1 MSKVHLLLLYTLL
14 GLSLALA
21 IFATIN
27 STNRIFDGQ
36 LDFSSS
42 PRGGKDSVA
51 LFDLP
56 AELSFA
62 GEKVP
67 LEQEDVV
74 ERLERELYVNAYW
87 ESNLILLFKRSKKYL
102 PEIERLLKEQGV
114 PDDFKYLAIAE
125 SGLLNA
131 TSPAG
136 AKGYWQILDATGKE
150 YGLEITESVDERY
163 HLEKSTRA
171 AAAYLKKAH
180 QRFRDWTA
188 VAASYNMGQSGF
200 SKRQEEQLQR
210 NYYDLY
216 LNEETSR
223 YLFRILAFKL
233 LFENPEAFGYHLQ
246 EKDFYSQPNFN
257 EIEVKRAIPDLA
269 HWVKE
274 KGSSYKDLKLYN
286 PWLRDQGL
294 QVENGKSYTIRLPIL
309 KSATVKN

>member
-1 MSKVHLLLLYTLL
+1 MTKVHLTFIYLLLVLC
-14 GLSLALA
+14 LSLAL
-21 IFATIN
+21 FAVF
-27 STNRIFDGQ
+27 STHQNLGEKLGFTTFSRGQ
-36 LDFSSS
+36 
-42 PRGGKDSVA
+42 KDSVA
-51 LFDLP
+51 LFELP

-62 GEKVP
+62 GERVP
-67 LEQEDVV
+67 LEKADVV

-102 PEIERLLKEQGV
+102 PEIERLLQEQGV

-131 TSPAG
+131 SSAAG
-136 AKGYWQILDATGKE
+136 AKGYWQILEATGKE

-163 HLEKSTRA
+163 HLEQSTLA

-180 QRFRDWTA
+180 QKFGDWTA

-200 SKRQEEQLQR
+200 SKRQEEQLHR

-233 LFENPEAFGYHLQ
+233 LFENPAAFGYHLQ
-246 EKDFYSQPNFN
+246 EKDYYSLPEFRK
-257 EIEVKRAIPDLA
+257 IEVNSNLPSLAIWA
-269 HWVKE
+269 KE
-274 KGSSYKDLKLYN
+274 QGSNYQDLKRYN
-286 PWLRDQGL
+286 PWLRAQEL
-294 QVENGKSYTIRLPIL
+294 QVKKGKTYAILLPDL
-309 KSATVKN
+309 AATSKKN

>member
-1 MSKVHLLLLYTLL
+1 MTKVHLTLIYALLVLC
-14 GLSLALA
+14 LSLALVA
-21 IFATIN
+21 V
-27 STNRIFDGQ
+27 
-36 LDFSSS
+36 FSENQMGAKLGLTSFS
-42 PRGGKDSVA
+42 REQKDSVA

-67 LEQEDVV
+67 LEQGDVV

-102 PEIERLLKEQGV
+102 PEIERLLQEQGV

-131 TSPAG
+131 SSAAG
-136 AKGYWQILDATGKE
+136 AKGYWQILEETGKE

-163 HLEKSTRA
+163 HLEQSTLA

-180 QRFRDWTA
+180 QKFGDWTA

-200 SKRQEEQLQR
+200 SKRQEEQLHR

-233 LFENPEAFGYHLQ
+233 LFENPAAFGYHLQ
-246 EKDFYSQPNFN
+246 EKDFYSLPEFR
-257 EIEVKRAIPDLA
+257 EIEVSTDLPDLA
-269 HWVKE
+269 KWAKE
-274 KGSSYKDLKLYN
+274 QGSSYKHLKRYN
-286 PWLRDQGL
+286 PWLRTQEL
-294 QVENGKSYTIRLPIL
+294 KVKKGKRYAIRLPKL
-309 KSATVKN
+309 EAAADKN

>member
-1 MSKVHLLLLYTLL
+1 MSKVHLTLIYALLALSL
-14 GLSLALA
+14 GLGIFVA
-21 IFATIN
+21 INPNERMFAGKLN
-27 STNRIFDGQ
+27 F
-36 LDFSSS
+36 LSS
-42 PRGGKDSVA
+42 PRGAKDTVA

-56 AELSFA
+56 TELSFA
-62 GEKVP
+62 GEPVP
-67 LEQEDVV
+67 LDKGDVL

-131 TSPAG
+131 ASGAG
-136 AKGYWQILDATGKE
+136 AKGYWQILDATGEE

-163 HLEKSTRA
+163 DLEKSTLA

-180 QRFRDWTA
+180 QRFGDWTA
-188 VAASYNMGQSGF
+188 VAASYNMGHAGF

-210 NYYDLY
+210 SYYGLY

-246 EKDFYSQPNFN
+246 EKDFYTQPQFTQ
-257 EIEVKRAIPDLA
+257 IEVNQDLPDLA
-269 HWVKE
+269 QWATKN
-274 KGSSYKDLKLYN
+274 GSSYKYLKLYN
-286 PWLRDQGL
+286 PWLRDQSL
-294 QVENGKSYTIRLPIL
+294 KVKKGKSYTLRLPKL
-309 KSATVKN
+309 

>member
-1 MSKVHLLLLYTLL
+1 MSKVHLTLIYALLALSL
-14 GLSLALA
+14 GLGIFVA
-21 IFATIN
+21 INPNERVFAGKLN
-27 STNRIFDGQ
+27 F
-36 LDFSSS
+36 LSS
-42 PRGGKDSVA
+42 PRGAKDTVA

-62 GEKVP
+62 GEPVP
-67 LEQEDVV
+67 LDKGDVL

-131 TSPAG
+131 TSSAG
-136 AKGYWQILDATGKE
+136 AKGYWQILDATGEE

-163 HLEKSTRA
+163 DLEKSTLA

-180 QRFRDWTA
+180 QRFGDWTA
-188 VAASYNMGQSGF
+188 VAASYNMGQAGF
-200 SKRQEEQLQR
+200 SKRQEEQFQR
-210 NYYDLY
+210 SYYDLY

-246 EKDFYSQPNFN
+246 EKDFYAQPQFTQ
-257 EIEVKRAIPDLA
+257 IEVNQDLPDLA
-269 HWVKE
+269 QWATKN
-274 KGSSYKDLKLYN
+274 GSSYKYLKLYN
-286 PWLRDQGL
+286 PWLRDQSL
-294 QVENGKSYTIRLPIL
+294 KVKKGKSYTLRLPKL
-309 KSATVKN
+309 

>member
-1 MSKVHLLLLYTLL
+1 MTKVHLTLIYALLVLS
-14 GLSLALA
+14 LSLAL
-21 IFATIN
+21 FAV
-27 STNRIFDGQ
+27 
-36 LDFSSS
+36 FSENQMGAKLGLTSFS
-42 PRGGKDSVA
+42 REQKDSVA

-67 LEQEDVV
+67 LEQGDVV

-102 PEIERLLKEQGV
+102 PEIERLLQEQGV

-131 TSPAG
+131 SSAAG
-136 AKGYWQILDATGKE
+136 AKGYWQILEATGKE

-163 HLEKSTRA
+163 HLEQSTLA
-171 AAAYLKKAH
+171 ATSYLKKAH
-180 QRFRDWTA
+180 QKFGDWTA

-200 SKRQEEQLQR
+200 SKRQEEQLHR

-233 LFENPEAFGYHLQ
+233 LFENPAAFGYHLQ
-246 EKDFYSQPNFN
+246 EKDYYSLPEFR
-257 EIEVKRAIPDLA
+257 EIEVSADLPDLA
-269 HWVKE
+269 KWAKE
-274 KGSSYKDLKLYN
+274 QGSSYKHLKRYN
-286 PWLRDQGL
+286 PWLRAQEL
-294 QVENGKSYTIRLPIL
+294 EVKKGKGYTIRLP
-309 KSATVKN
+309 KFEAAAEKN

>member
-1 MSKVHLLLLYTLL
+1 MTKVHLTLIYVL
-14 GLSLALA
+14 LSLCLSLSL
-21 IFATIN
+21 FAVLSMRQNIGEKFGFT
-27 STNRIFDGQ
+27 SFARGQ
-36 LDFSSS
+36 
-42 PRGGKDSVA
+42 KDSVA
-51 LFDLP
+51 LFELP
-56 AELSFA
+56 SKLSFA

-67 LEQEDVV
+67 LEQADVV

-102 PEIERLLKEQGV
+102 PEIERLLQEQGV

-131 TSPAG
+131 SSAAG
-136 AKGYWQILDATGKE
+136 AKGYWQILEDTGKE

-163 HLEKSTRA
+163 HLEKSTLA

-180 QRFRDWTA
+180 QKFGDWTA

-200 SKRQEEQLQR
+200 SKRQEEQLHH

-246 EKDFYSQPNFN
+246 EKDYYSLPEFR
-257 EIEVKRAIPDLA
+257 EIEVTTALPDLA
-269 HWVKE
+269 VWAKDQ
-274 KGSSYKDLKLYN
+274 GSSYKYLKRYN
-286 PWLRDQGL
+286 PWLRAQEL
-294 QVENGKSYTIRLPIL
+294 QIKKGKRYTIRLPKL
-309 KSATVKN
+309 EVED

>member
-1 MSKVHLLLLYTLL
+1 MTKVHLTLIYALLVLS
-14 GLSLALA
+14 LSLALFA
-21 IFATIN
+21 IFSENQMGAKLGLT
-27 STNRIFDGQ
+27 S
-36 LDFSSS
+36 FS
-42 PRGGKDSVA
+42 REQKDSVA

-56 AELSFA
+56 EELSFA

-67 LEQEDVV
+67 LEQGDVV

-102 PEIERLLKEQGV
+102 PEIERLLQEQGV

-131 TSPAG
+131 SSAAG
-136 AKGYWQILDATGKE
+136 AKGYWQILEETGKE

-163 HLEKSTRA
+163 HLEQSTLA

-180 QRFRDWTA
+180 QKFGDWTA

-200 SKRQEEQLQR
+200 SKRQEEQFQR

-233 LFENPEAFGYHLQ
+233 LFENPSAFGYHLQ
-246 EKDFYSQPNFN
+246 EKDYYSLPEFR
-257 EIEVKRAIPDLA
+257 EIEVSTDLPDLA
-269 HWVKE
+269 KWAKDQ
-274 KGSSYKDLKLYN
+274 GSSYKHLKRYN
-286 PWLRDQGL
+286 PWLRAREL
-294 QVENGKSYTIRLPIL
+294 EVKKGKGYIIRLP
-309 KSATVKN
+309 KFEADSKKN

>member
-1 MSKVHLLLLYTLL
+1 VTKVHLTLIYALLVLCMCLALVAIFSEHQMGAKL
-14 GLSLALA
+14 GLTS
-21 IFATIN
+21 
-27 STNRIFDGQ
+27 
-36 LDFSSS
+36 FS
-42 PRGGKDSVA
+42 REQKDSVA

-67 LEQEDVV
+67 LEQGDVV

-87 ESNLILLFKRSKKYL
+87 ESNLILLFKRSKKFL
-102 PEIERLLKEQGV
+102 PEIERLLQEQGV

-131 TSPAG
+131 SSAAG
-136 AKGYWQILDATGKE
+136 AKGYWQILEETGKE

-163 HLEKSTRA
+163 DLEQSTLA

-180 QRFRDWTA
+180 QKFGDWTA

-200 SKRQEEQLQR
+200 SKRQEEQFHR

-233 LFENPEAFGYHLQ
+233 LFENPAAFGYHLQ
-246 EKDFYSQPNFN
+246 EKDYYSLPEFR
-257 EIEVKRAIPDLA
+257 EIEVSTDLPDLA
-269 HWVKE
+269 KWAKE
-274 KGSSYKDLKLYN
+274 QGSSYKYLKRYN
-286 PWLRDQGL
+286 PWLRAQDL
-294 QVENGKSYTIRLPIL
+294 QVKRGKRYAIRLPKL
-309 KSATVKN
+309 EAAADKN

>member
-1 MSKVHLLLLYTLL
+1 MTKVHLTLIYALLVLS
-14 GLSLALA
+14 LSLAL
-21 IFATIN
+21 FAV
-27 STNRIFDGQ
+27 
-36 LDFSSS
+36 FSENQMGAKLGLTSFS
-42 PRGGKDSVA
+42 REQKDSVA

-67 LEQEDVV
+67 LEQGDVV

-102 PEIERLLKEQGV
+102 PEIERLLQEQGV

-131 TSPAG
+131 SSAAG
-136 AKGYWQILDATGKE
+136 AKGYWQILEETGKE

-163 HLEKSTRA
+163 HLEQSTLA

-180 QRFRDWTA
+180 QKFGDWTA

-200 SKRQEEQLQR
+200 SKRQEEQFQR

-233 LFENPEAFGYHLQ
+233 LFENPSAFGYHLQ
-246 EKDFYSQPNFN
+246 EKDYYSLPEFR
-257 EIEVKRAIPDLA
+257 EIEVSTDLPDLA
-269 HWVKE
+269 KWAKDQ
-274 KGSSYKDLKLYN
+274 GSSYKHLKRYN
-286 PWLRDQGL
+286 PWLRAREL
-294 QVENGKSYTIRLPIL
+294 EVKKGKGYIIRLP
-309 KSATVKN
+309 KFEADSKKN

>member
-1 MSKVHLLLLYTLL
+1 MTKVHLTLIYALLVLS
-14 GLSLALA
+14 LSLAL
-21 IFATIN
+21 FAV
-27 STNRIFDGQ
+27 
-36 LDFSSS
+36 FSENQMGAKLGLISFS
-42 PRGGKDSVA
+42 REQKDSVA

-56 AELSFA
+56 EELSFA

-67 LEQEDVV
+67 LEQGDVV

-102 PEIERLLKEQGV
+102 PEIERLLQEQGV

-131 TSPAG
+131 SSAAG
-136 AKGYWQILDATGKE
+136 AKGYWQILEETGKE

-163 HLEKSTRA
+163 HLEQSTLA

-180 QRFRDWTA
+180 QKFGDWTA

-200 SKRQEEQLQR
+200 SKRQEEQFQR

-233 LFENPEAFGYHLQ
+233 LFENPSAFGYHLQ
-246 EKDFYSQPNFN
+246 EEDYYSLPEFR
-257 EIEVKRAIPDLA
+257 EIEVSTDLPDLA
-269 HWVKE
+269 KWAKDQ
-274 KGSSYKDLKLYN
+274 GSSYKHLKRYN
-286 PWLRDQGL
+286 PWLRTREL
-294 QVENGKSYTIRLPIL
+294 EVKKGKGYIIRLP
-309 KSATVKN
+309 KFEADSKKN

>member
-1 MSKVHLLLLYTLL
+1 MTKVHLTLIYALLVLS
-14 GLSLALA
+14 LSLALFA
-21 IFATIN
+21 IFSENQMGAKLGLT
-27 STNRIFDGQ
+27 S
-36 LDFSSS
+36 FS
-42 PRGGKDSVA
+42 REQKDSVA

-56 AELSFA
+56 EELSFA

-67 LEQEDVV
+67 LEQGDVV

-102 PEIERLLKEQGV
+102 PEIERLLQEQGV

-131 TSPAG
+131 SSAAG
-136 AKGYWQILDATGKE
+136 AKGYWQILEETGKE
-150 YGLEITESVDERY
+150 YGLEIAESVDERY
-163 HLEKSTRA
+163 HLEQSTLA

-180 QRFRDWTA
+180 QKFGDWTA

-200 SKRQEEQLQR
+200 SKRQEEQFQR

-233 LFENPEAFGYHLQ
+233 LFENPSAFGYHLQ
-246 EKDFYSQPNFN
+246 EKDYYSLPEFR
-257 EIEVKRAIPDLA
+257 EIEVSTDLPDLA
-269 HWVKE
+269 KWAKDQ
-274 KGSSYKDLKLYN
+274 GSSYKHLKRYN
-286 PWLRDQGL
+286 PWLRAREL
-294 QVENGKSYTIRLPIL
+294 EVKKGKGYIIRLP
-309 KSATVKN
+309 KFEADSKKN

>member
-1 MSKVHLLLLYTLL
+1 MTKVHLTLIYFLLVLC
-14 GLSLALA
+14 LSLALYA
-21 IFATIN
+21 F
-27 STNRIFDGQ
+27 
-36 LDFSSS
+36 FSENQMGAKLGLTSFS
-42 PRGGKDSVA
+42 REQKDSVA

-67 LEQEDVV
+67 LEQGDVV

-102 PEIERLLKEQGV
+102 PEIERLLQEQGV

-131 TSPAG
+131 SSAAG
-136 AKGYWQILDATGKE
+136 AKGYWQILEETGKE

-163 HLEKSTRA
+163 HLEQSTLA

-180 QRFRDWTA
+180 QKFGDWTA

-200 SKRQEEQLQR
+200 SKRQEEQFHR

-233 LFENPEAFGYHLQ
+233 LFENPTAFGYHLQ
-246 EKDFYSQPNFN
+246 EKDYYSLPEFR
-257 EIEVKRAIPDLA
+257 EIEVSTDLPDLA
-269 HWVKE
+269 KWAKE
-274 KGSSYKDLKLYN
+274 QGSSYKHLKRYN
-286 PWLRDQGL
+286 PWLRAQEL
-294 QVENGKSYTIRLPIL
+294 QVKKGKRYAIRLPKL
-309 KSATVKN
+309 EAAAEKN

>member
-1 MSKVHLLLLYTLL
+1 MTKVHLTLIYALLVLS
-14 GLSLALA
+14 LSLAL
-21 IFATIN
+21 FAV
-27 STNRIFDGQ
+27 
-36 LDFSSS
+36 FSENQMGAKLGLTSFS
-42 PRGGKDSVA
+42 REQKDSVA

-67 LEQEDVV
+67 LEQGDVV

-102 PEIERLLKEQGV
+102 PEIERLLQEQGV

-131 TSPAG
+131 SSAAG
-136 AKGYWQILDATGKE
+136 AKGYWQILEETGKE

-163 HLEKSTRA
+163 HLEQSTLA

-180 QRFRDWTA
+180 QKFGDWTA

-200 SKRQEEQLQR
+200 SKRQEEQFQR

-233 LFENPEAFGYHLQ
+233 LFENPAAFGYHLQ
-246 EKDFYSQPNFN
+246 EKDYYSLPEFR
-257 EIEVKRAIPDLA
+257 EIEVSTDLPDLA
-269 HWVKE
+269 KWAKDQ
-274 KGSSYKDLKLYN
+274 GSSYKHLKRYN
-286 PWLRDQGL
+286 PWLRAREL
-294 QVENGKSYTIRLPIL
+294 EVKKGKGYIIRLP
-309 KSATVKN
+309 KFEADSKKN

>member
-1 MSKVHLLLLYTLL
+1 VTKVHLTLIYVLLVLC
-14 GLSLALA
+14 LSLAL
-21 IFATIN
+21 FAVFSERQNLGEKLGFTTF
-27 STNRIFDGQ
+27 SRGQ
-36 LDFSSS
+36 
-42 PRGGKDSVA
+42 KDSVA
-51 LFDLP
+51 LFELP

-67 LEQEDVV
+67 LEQADVV

-102 PEIERLLKEQGV
+102 PEIERLLQEQGV

-131 TSPAG
+131 SSAAG
-136 AKGYWQILDATGKE
+136 AKGYCQILEDTGKE

-163 HLEKSTRA
+163 HLEQSTLA

-180 QRFRDWTA
+180 QKFGDWTA

-200 SKRQEEQLQR
+200 SKRQEEQLHR

-246 EKDFYSQPNFN
+246 DKDYYNLPEFR
-257 EIEVKRAIPDLA
+257 EIEVTTDLPDLPVWA
-269 HWVKE
+269 KE
-274 KGSSYKDLKLYN
+274 QGSSYKYLKRYN
-286 PWLRDQGL
+286 PWLRAQQL
-294 QVENGKSYTIRLPIL
+294 QIKTGKRYTVRLPL
-309 KSATVKN
+309 LEVAAEKN

>member
-1 MSKVHLLLLYTLL
+1 MTKVHLTLIYALLVLS
-14 GLSLALA
+14 LSLAL
-21 IFATIN
+21 FAV
-27 STNRIFDGQ
+27 
-36 LDFSSS
+36 FSENQMGAKLGLTSFS
-42 PRGGKDSVA
+42 REQKDSVA

-56 AELSFA
+56 EELSFA

-67 LEQEDVV
+67 LEQGDVV

-102 PEIERLLKEQGV
+102 PEIERLLQEQGV

-131 TSPAG
+131 SSAAG
-136 AKGYWQILDATGKE
+136 AKGYWQILEETGKE

-163 HLEKSTRA
+163 HLEQSTLA

-180 QRFRDWTA
+180 QKFGDWTA

-200 SKRQEEQLQR
+200 SKRQEEQFQR

-233 LFENPEAFGYHLQ
+233 LFENPSAFGYHLQ
-246 EKDFYSQPNFN
+246 EKDYYSLPEFR
-257 EIEVKRAIPDLA
+257 EIEVSTDLPDLA
-269 HWVKE
+269 KWAKDQ
-274 KGSSYKDLKLYN
+274 GSSYKHLKRYN
-286 PWLRDQGL
+286 PWLRAREL
-294 QVENGKSYTIRLPIL
+294 EVKKGKGYIIRLP
-309 KSATVKN
+309 KFEADSKKN

>member
-1 MSKVHLLLLYTLL
+1 MTKVHLILIYALLVLC
-14 GLSLALA
+14 LSLAL
-21 IFATIN
+21 FAV
-27 STNRIFDGQ
+27 
-36 LDFSSS
+36 FSENQMGAKLGLTSFS
-42 PRGGKDSVA
+42 REQKDSVA

-67 LEQEDVV
+67 LEQGDVV

-102 PEIERLLKEQGV
+102 PEIERLLQEQGV

-131 TSPAG
+131 SSAAG
-136 AKGYWQILDATGKE
+136 AKGYWQILEETGKE

-163 HLEKSTRA
+163 HLEQATLA

-180 QRFRDWTA
+180 QKFGDWTA

-200 SKRQEEQLQR
+200 SKRQEEQFQR

-233 LFENPEAFGYHLQ
+233 LFENPADFGYHLQ
-246 EKDFYSQPNFN
+246 EKDYYSLPEFR
-257 EIEVKRAIPDLA
+257 EIEVSTDLPDLA
-269 HWVKE
+269 KWAKE
-274 KGSSYKDLKLYN
+274 QGSSYKHLKRYN
-286 PWLRDQGL
+286 PWLRAREL
-294 QVENGKSYTIRLPIL
+294 EVKKGKGYTIRLPKL
-309 KSATVKN
+309 EADSKKN

>member
-1 MSKVHLLLLYTLL
+1 MSKVHLSLIYALLALSL
-14 GLSLALA
+14 GLGIFVA
-21 IFATIN
+21 INPNERMFAGKLN
-27 STNRIFDGQ
+27 F
-36 LDFSSS
+36 LSS
-42 PRGGKDSVA
+42 PRGAKDTVA

-56 AELSFA
+56 TELSFA
-62 GEKVP
+62 GEPVP
-67 LEQEDVV
+67 LDKGDVL

-131 TSPAG
+131 TSGAG
-136 AKGYWQILDATGKE
+136 AKGYWQILDATGEE

-163 HLEKSTRA
+163 DLEKSTLA

-180 QRFRDWTA
+180 QRFGDWTA
-188 VAASYNMGQSGF
+188 VAASYNMGQAGF
-200 SKRQEEQLQR
+200 SKRQEEQFQR
-210 NYYDLY
+210 SYYDLY

-246 EKDFYSQPNFN
+246 EKDFYTQPQFTQ
-257 EIEVKRAIPDLA
+257 IEVNQDLPDLA
-269 HWVKE
+269 QWASKN
-274 KGSSYKDLKLYN
+274 GSSYKYLKLYN
-286 PWLRDQGL
+286 PWLRDQSL
-294 QVENGKSYTIRLPIL
+294 KVKKGKSYTLRLPKL
-309 KSATVKN
+309 

>member
-1 MSKVHLLLLYTLL
+1 MSKVHLSLIYVLLALCL
-14 GLSLALA
+14 GLAAFAVFRSNGQ
-21 IFATIN
+21 IFGENQDLI
-27 STNRIFDGQ
+27 
-36 LDFSSS
+36 SS
-42 PRGGKDSVA
+42 PRGAKDTVA

-62 GEKVP
+62 GEPVP
-67 LEQEDVV
+67 LAKGDIV

-87 ESNLILLFKRSKKYL
+87 EANLILLFKRSKKYL

-131 TSPAG
+131 TSAAG
-136 AKGYWQILDATGKE
+136 AKGYWQILDGTGKE

-163 HLEKSTRA
+163 HLEKSTLA

-180 QRFRDWTA
+180 QRFGDWTA
-188 VAASYNMGQSGF
+188 VAASYNMGQAGF
-200 SKRQEEQLQR
+200 SKRQEEQFHR

-233 LFENPEAFGYHLQ
+233 LFENPDAFGYHLQ
-246 EKDFYSQPNFN
+246 EKDFYTQPQFTQ
-257 EIEVKRAIPDLA
+257 IEVNQDLPDLA
-269 HWVKE
+269 QWAKE
-274 KGSSYKDLKLYN
+274 QGSSYKYLKQYN

-294 QVENGKSYTIRLPIL
+294 KVKNGKSYTLRLP
-309 KSATVKN
+309 KP

>member
-1 MSKVHLLLLYTLL
+1 MSKVHLTLIYALLALSL
-14 GLSLALA
+14 GLGIFVA
-21 IFATIN
+21 INPNERMIAGKLNF
-27 STNRIFDGQ
+27 
-36 LDFSSS
+36 LSS
-42 PRGGKDSVA
+42 PRGAKDTVA

-62 GEKVP
+62 GEPVP
-67 LEQEDVV
+67 LDKGDVL

-131 TSPAG
+131 TSAAG
-136 AKGYWQILDATGKE
+136 AKGYWQILDATGEE

-163 HLEKSTRA
+163 DLEKSTLT

-180 QRFRDWTA
+180 QRFGDWTA
-188 VAASYNMGQSGF
+188 VAASYNMGQAGF

-210 NYYDLY
+210 SYYDLY

-246 EKDFYSQPNFN
+246 EKDFYTQPQFTQIVVNQDL
-257 EIEVKRAIPDLA
+257 PDLA
-269 HWVKE
+269 QWAKE
-274 KGSSYKDLKLYN
+274 QGSSYKYLKLYN
-286 PWLRDQGL
+286 PWLRDQSL
-294 QVENGKSYTIRLPIL
+294 KVKKGKSYTLRLPKL
-309 KSATVKN
+309 